1 MDHRDGRDTRW
12 EEHRVERRTALV
24 DSALRAIR
32 AHGASVTV
40 DEVALA
46 SGTSKTVLY
55 RYFGDRNGLYL
66 AVADRVSSNI
76 LAEVAPRLASLRD
89 GGQVADLVR
98 GLADAY
104 IGLVDRDPEIYLFVM
119 NRPAG
124 LPAGAGDPATGIAD
138 RIAVE
143 LAEAI
148 RDEQRRRGT
157 SGGPVETLAFG
168 IVGFIRTATGH
179 WLEGGGSASMPRSDL
194 IRLITSTF
202 TSAVVA
208 AADGTSPTPF
218 VTAAKE
224 PS

>member
-12 EEHRVERRTALV
+12 HEHRVERRATLV

-32 AHGASVTV
+32 THGAVVTI

-66 AVADRVSSNI
+66 AVADRVATNI
-76 LAEVAPRLASLRD
+76 LAEVRPRFASLRE

-119 NRPAG
+119 NRPPS

-157 SGGPVETLAFG
+157 SGGAVETLSFG

-179 WLEGGGSASMPRSDL
+179 WLSSGGSALFPRDAL

-202 TSAVVA
+202 TTSVSDAVA
-208 AADGTSPTPF
+208 GTSATL
-218 VTAAKE
+218 VTA
-224 PS
+224 

>member
-1 MDHRDGRDTRW
+1 MEYLDGRDTRW
-12 EEHRVERRTALV
+12 QEHRVERRATLV

-32 AHGASVTV
+32 THGAAVTV
-40 DEVALA
+40 DEIALG

-66 AVADRVSSNI
+66 AVADKVASNI
-76 LAEVAPRLASLRD
+76 LSEVRPRFDSLRES
-89 GGQVADLVR
+89 GEVADLVR

-104 IGLVDRDPEIYLFVM
+104 VGLVDRDPDIYLFVM
-119 NRPAG
+119 NRPPS

-138 RIAVE
+138 RIAIE

-157 SGGPVETLAFG
+157 SGCAVETLSFG

-179 WLEGGGSASMPRSDL
+179 WLSSGAGAVLPRAEL
-194 IRLITSTF
+194 IQLITSTF
-202 TSAVVA
+202 TASVSDAVNGA
-208 AADGTSPTPF
+208 SPQL
-218 VTAAKE
+218 VTA
-224 PS
+224 

>member
-1 MDHRDGRDTRW
+1 MEHRDGRDTRW
-12 EEHRVERRTALV
+12 QEHRVERRATLV

-32 AHGASVTV
+32 THGAAVTI

-66 AVADRVSSNI
+66 AVADRVASNI
-76 LAEVAPRLASLRD
+76 LAEVRPRFASLRES
-89 GGQVADLVR
+89 GQVADLVR

-104 IGLVDRDPEIYLFVM
+104 IGLVDRDPDIYLFVM
-119 NRPAG
+119 NRPPS

-148 RDEQRRRGT
+148 RGEQRRRGT
-157 SGGPVETLAFG
+157 SGGAVETLAFG

-179 WLEGGGSASMPRSDL
+179 WLESGAGATLARDAL
-194 IRLITSTF
+194 IELITSTF
-202 TSAVVA
+202 TRSVADAV
-208 AADGTSPTPF
+208 DGTTSTHL
-218 VTAAKE
+218 VTA
-224 PS
+224 

>member
-1 MDHRDGRDTRW
+1 MEHRDGRDTRW
-12 EEHRVERRTALV
+12 TEHRVERRATLV
-24 DSALRAIR
+24 DSTLRAIR
-32 AHGASVTV
+32 THGAAVTI
-40 DEVALA
+40 DEIALA

-66 AVADRVSSNI
+66 AVADRVATNI
-76 LAEVAPRLASLRD
+76 LAQVRPRFASLRE

-104 IGLVDRDPEIYLFVM
+104 IGLVDRDPDIYLFVM
-119 NRPAG
+119 NRPPS

-157 SGGPVETLAFG
+157 SGGSVETLSFG

-179 WLEGGGSASMPRSDL
+179 WLSSGGSVELPRDAL
-194 IRLITSTF
+194 IDLITSTF
-202 TSAVVA
+202 TTSVAEAV
-208 AADGTSPTPF
+208 DGTASAHL
-218 VTAAKE
+218 VTA
-224 PS
+224 

>member
-1 MDHRDGRDTRW
+1 MEHRDGRDTRW
-12 EEHRVERRTALV
+12 QEHRVERRATLV

-32 AHGASVTV
+32 THGAAVTI
-40 DEVALA
+40 DEMALA

-66 AVADRVSSNI
+66 AVADRVASNI
-76 LAEVAPRLASLRD
+76 LAQVRPRFASLRES
-89 GGQVADLVR
+89 GHVADLVS

-104 IGLVDRDPEIYLFVM
+104 IGLVDRDPDIYLFVM
-119 NRPAG
+119 NRPRS

-138 RIAVE
+138 RITIE

-157 SGGPVETLAFG
+157 SGGAVETLSFG

-179 WLEGGGSASMPRSDL
+179 WLESGAGATLARDAL
-194 IRLITSTF
+194 IELITSTF
-202 TSAVVA
+202 TTSVAEAV
-208 AADGTSPTPF
+208 DGTATHLI
-218 VTAAKE
+218 TA
-224 PS
+224 

>member
-1 MDHRDGRDTRW
+1 MDNRDGRDTRW
-12 EEHRVERRTALV
+12 EEHRVERRAALV
-24 DSALRAIR
+24 DSTLRAIR
-32 AHGASVTV
+32 THGASVTV
-40 DEVALA
+40 DEVAVA

-66 AVADRVSSNI
+66 AVADRVASNI
-76 LAEVAPRLASLRD
+76 LAEVAPRFASLRD
-89 GGQVADLVR
+89 GGHVADIVR
-98 GLADAY
+98 DLADAY

-148 RDEQRRRGT
+148 REEQHRRGT
-157 SGGPVETLAFG
+157 SGGAVETLAFG

-179 WLEGGGSASMPRSDL
+179 WLETGGSASMPRSGL
-194 IRLITSTF
+194 IALITSTF
-202 TSAVVA
+202 ARSVTDAVE
-208 AADGTSPTPF
+208 GTTPAGF
-218 VTAAKE
+218 VTA
-224 PS
+224 

>member
-1 MDHRDGRDTRW
+1 MEHRDGRDTRW
-12 EEHRVERRTALV
+12 QEHRVERRATLV

-32 AHGASVTV
+32 THGAAVTV
-40 DEVALA
+40 DEIAVA

-66 AVADRVSSNI
+66 AVADRVASNI
-76 LAEVAPRLASLRD
+76 LAEVRPRFAFLAES
-89 GGQVADLVR
+89 GHVADLVR

-104 IGLVDRDPEIYLFVM
+104 IGLVDRDPAIYLFVM
-119 NRPAG
+119 NRPPS

-138 RIAVE
+138 RIAIE

-157 SGGPVETLAFG
+157 SGGAVETLSFG

-179 WLEGGGSASMPRSDL
+179 WLESGAGATLARDAL
-194 IRLITSTF
+194 IQLITSTF
-202 TSAVVA
+202 TTSVAEAVDGTA
-208 AADGTSPTPF
+208 AAHLI
-218 VTAAKE
+218 TA
-224 PS
+224 

>member
-1 MDHRDGRDTRW
+1 MEHRDGRDTRW
-12 EEHRVERRTALV
+12 QEHRVERRAALV

-32 AHGASVTV
+32 THGAAVTI
-40 DEVALA
+40 DEIAVA

-66 AVADRVSSNI
+66 AVADRVASNI
-76 LAEVAPRLASLRD
+76 LAEVRPRFASLRES
-89 GGQVADLVR
+89 GQVADLVR

-104 IGLVDRDPEIYLFVM
+104 IGLVDRDPDIYLFVM
-119 NRPAG
+119 NRPPS

-148 RDEQRRRGT
+148 RGEQRRRGT
-157 SGGPVETLAFG
+157 SGGAVETLAFG

-179 WLEGGGSASMPRSDL
+179 WLESGAGATLARDAL
-194 IRLITSTF
+194 IELITSTF
-202 TSAVVA
+202 TRSVADAVDRTA
-208 AADGTSPTPF
+208 STHL
-218 VTAAKE
+218 VTA
-224 PS
+224 

>member
-12 EEHRVERRTALV
+12 EEHRVERRAALV
-24 DSALRAIR
+24 DSTLRAIR
-32 AHGASVTV
+32 THGASVTV
-40 DEVALA
+40 DEVAVA

-66 AVADRVSSNI
+66 AVADRVASNI
-76 LAEVAPRLASLRD
+76 LAEVAPRFASLRD
-89 GGQVADLVR
+89 GGHVADIVR
-98 GLADAY
+98 DLADAY

-148 RDEQRRRGT
+148 REEQRHRGT
-157 SGGPVETLAFG
+157 SGGAVETLAFG

-179 WLEGGGSASMPRSDL
+179 WLESGGSASMPRSDL
-194 IRLITSTF
+194 IALITSTF
-202 TSAVVA
+202 ARSVTDAVE
-208 AADGTSPTPF
+208 GTTPAGF
-218 VTAAKE
+218 VTA
-224 PS
+224 

>member
-1 MDHRDGRDTRW
+1 MEHRDGRDTRW
-12 EEHRVERRTALV
+12 QEHRVERRAALV
-24 DSALRAIR
+24 DSTLRAIR
-32 AHGASVTV
+32 THGVGVTI

-66 AVADRVSSNI
+66 AVADKVASNI
-76 LAEVAPRLASLRD
+76 LAEVRPRFASLRES
-89 GGQVADLVR
+89 GQVADLVR

-104 IGLVDRDPEIYLFVM
+104 IGLVDRDPDIYLFVM
-119 NRPAG
+119 NRPPS

-148 RDEQRRRGT
+148 RDEQGRRGT
-157 SGGPVETLAFG
+157 SGGAVETLSFG

-179 WLEGGGSASMPRSDL
+179 WLSSGGSAHLPREQL
-194 IRLITSTF
+194 IKLITSTF
-202 TSAVVA
+202 TTSVAEAV
-208 AADGTSPTPF
+208 DGTATQL
-218 VTAAKE
+218 VTA
-224 PS
+224 

>member
-1 MDHRDGRDTRW
+1 MEHRDGRDTRW
-12 EEHRVERRTALV
+12 QEHRVERRATLV

-32 AHGASVTV
+32 THGAAVTV
-40 DEVALA
+40 DEIALA

-66 AVADRVSSNI
+66 AVADRVASNI
-76 LAEVAPRLASLRD
+76 LAEVRPRFAFLAES
-89 GGQVADLVR
+89 GHVADLVR

-104 IGLVDRDPEIYLFVM
+104 IGLVDRDPAIYLFVM
-119 NRPAG
+119 NRPPS

-138 RIAVE
+138 RIAIE

-157 SGGPVETLAFG
+157 SGAAVETLSFG

-179 WLEGGGSASMPRSDL
+179 WLESGAGATLARDAL
-194 IRLITSTF
+194 IQLITSTF
-202 TSAVVA
+202 TTSVA
-208 AADGTSPTPF
+208 EAADGTAAAHLI
-218 VTAAKE
+218 TA
-224 PS
+224 

>member
-1 MDHRDGRDTRW
+1 MEHRDGRDTRW
-12 EEHRVERRTALV
+12 QEHRVERRAALV

-32 AHGASVTV
+32 THGAAVTI
-40 DEVALA
+40 DEIAVA

-66 AVADRVSSNI
+66 AVADRVASNI
-76 LAEVAPRLASLRD
+76 LAEVRPRFASLRES
-89 GGQVADLVR
+89 GQVADLVR

-104 IGLVDRDPEIYLFVM
+104 IGLVDRDPDIYLFVM
-119 NRPAG
+119 NRPPS

-148 RDEQRRRGT
+148 RGEQRRRGT
-157 SGGPVETLAFG
+157 SGGAVETLAFG

-179 WLEGGGSASMPRSDL
+179 WLESGAGATLARDAL
-194 IRLITSTF
+194 IELITSTF
-202 TSAVVA
+202 TRSVADAV
-208 AADGTSPTPF
+208 DGTASTHL
-218 VTAAKE
+218 VTA
-224 PS
+224 

>member
-1 MDHRDGRDTRW
+1 MEHRDGRDTRW
-12 EEHRVERRTALV
+12 QEHRVERRAALV

-32 AHGASVTV
+32 THGAAVTI

-66 AVADRVSSNI
+66 AVADRVASNI
-76 LAEVAPRLASLRD
+76 LAEVRPRFASLQQS
-89 GGQVADLVR
+89 GHVADLVR

-104 IGLVDRDPEIYLFVM
+104 IGLVDRDPDIYLFVM
-119 NRPAG
+119 NRPPS

-138 RIAVE
+138 RIAIE

-148 RDEQRRRGT
+148 RSEQRRRGT
-157 SGGPVETLAFG
+157 AGAAVETLSFG

-179 WLEGGGSASMPRSDL
+179 WLSSGGSAELPRDQL
-194 IRLITSTF
+194 IQLITSTF
-202 TSAVVA
+202 TTSVAEAV
-208 AADGTSPTPF
+208 DGTATQL
-218 VTAAKE
+218 VTA
-224 PS
+224 

>member
-1 MDHRDGRDTRW
+1 MEHRDGRDTRW
-12 EEHRVERRTALV
+12 EEHRVERRAALV

-32 AHGASVTV
+32 THGPSVTI
-40 DEVALA
+40 DEVAVA

-66 AVADRVSSNI
+66 AVADRVASNI

-89 GGQVADLVR
+89 GGEVADLVHD
-98 GLADAY
+98 LADAY

-143 LAEAI
+143 LADAI

-179 WLEGGGSASMPRSDL
+179 WLETGGSASMPRSDL

-202 TSAVVA
+202 ASSVSEAV
-208 AADGTSPTPF
+208 DGN
-218 VTAAKE
+218 
-224 PS
+224 PSTQLVIA

>member
-1 MDHRDGRDTRW
+1 MEHRDGRDTRW
-12 EEHRVERRTALV
+12 QEHRVERRATLV

-32 AHGASVTV
+32 THGAAVTV
-40 DEVALA
+40 DEIALA

-66 AVADRVSSNI
+66 AVADRVASNI
-76 LAEVAPRLASLRD
+76 LAEVRPRFAVLAES
-89 GGQVADLVR
+89 GHVADLVR

-104 IGLVDRDPEIYLFVM
+104 IGLVDRDPAIYLFVM
-119 NRPAG
+119 NRPPS

-138 RIAVE
+138 RIAIE

-157 SGGPVETLAFG
+157 SGGAVETLSFG

-179 WLEGGGSASMPRSDL
+179 WLESGAGATLARDAL
-194 IRLITSTF
+194 IQLITSTF
-202 TSAVVA
+202 TTSVAEAVDGTA
-208 AADGTSPTPF
+208 AAHLI
-218 VTAAKE
+218 TA
-224 PS
+224 

>member
-1 MDHRDGRDTRW
+1 MEHRDGRDTRW
-12 EEHRVERRTALV
+12 QEHRVERRATLV

-32 AHGASVTV
+32 THGAAVTV
-40 DEVALA
+40 DEIAVA

-66 AVADRVSSNI
+66 AVADRVASNI
-76 LAEVAPRLASLRD
+76 LAEVRPRFAFLAES
-89 GGQVADLVR
+89 GHVADLVR

-104 IGLVDRDPEIYLFVM
+104 IGLVDRDPDIYLFVM
-119 NRPAG
+119 NRPPS

-138 RIAVE
+138 RIAIE

-157 SGGPVETLAFG
+157 SGGAVETLSFG

-179 WLEGGGSASMPRSDL
+179 WLESGAGATLARDAL
-194 IRLITSTF
+194 IQLITSTF
-202 TSAVVA
+202 TTSVAEAVDGTA
-208 AADGTSPTPF
+208 AAHL
-218 VTAAKE
+218 VTA
-224 PS
+224 

>member
-1 MDHRDGRDTRW
+1 MEHRDGRDTRW
-12 EEHRVERRTALV
+12 QEHRVERRATLV

-32 AHGASVTV
+32 THGAAVTI

-66 AVADRVSSNI
+66 AVADRVASNI
-76 LAEVAPRLASLRD
+76 LAEVRPRFASLRES
-89 GGQVADLVR
+89 GQVADLVR

-104 IGLVDRDPEIYLFVM
+104 IGLVDRDPDIYLFVM
-119 NRPAG
+119 NRPPS

-148 RDEQRRRGT
+148 RGEQRRRGT
-157 SGGPVETLAFG
+157 SGGAVETLAFG

-179 WLEGGGSASMPRSDL
+179 WLESGGGATLARDAL
-194 IRLITSTF
+194 IELITSTF
-202 TSAVVA
+202 TRSVADAV
-208 AADGTSPTPF
+208 DGTAPTHL
-218 VTAAKE
+218 VTA
-224 PS
+224 

>member
-1 MDHRDGRDTRW
+1 MEHRDGRDTRW
-12 EEHRVERRTALV
+12 QEHRVERRASLV

-32 AHGASVTV
+32 THGPAVTI

-66 AVADRVSSNI
+66 AVADKVASNI
-76 LAEVAPRLASLRD
+76 LAEVRPRFASLRES
-89 GGQVADLVR
+89 GQVADLVR

-104 IGLVDRDPEIYLFVM
+104 IGLVDRDPNIYLFVM
-119 NRPAG
+119 NRPPS

-138 RIAVE
+138 RIAIE

-157 SGGPVETLAFG
+157 SGGAVETLSFG

-179 WLEGGGSASMPRSDL
+179 WLEAGGRAALPRESL
-194 IRLITSTF
+194 ILLITSTF
-202 TSAVVA
+202 TTSVADAV
-208 AADGTSPTPF
+208 DGTSAAL
-218 VTAAKE
+218 VTA
-224 PS
+224 